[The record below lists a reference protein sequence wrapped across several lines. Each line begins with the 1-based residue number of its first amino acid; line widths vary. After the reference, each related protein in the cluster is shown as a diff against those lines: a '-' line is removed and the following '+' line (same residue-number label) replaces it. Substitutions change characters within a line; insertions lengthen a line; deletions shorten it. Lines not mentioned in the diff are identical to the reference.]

1 MDIIID
7 DFEHSVTDK
16 IAQNKDNPLFPQI
29 EKYGITNDELSDYL
43 FEKQAIL
50 DADADLRK
58 KYTIYGFLL
67 IVPVIVA
74 QSFVNGA
81 LPLLASLAV
90 GACLCGVYWI
100 ASKLFRRWKLKRIST
115 PQLVKYV
122 DDVLAYQESQA
133 K

>member
-16 IAQNKDNPLFPQI
+16 IARNKDNHLFPQM

-50 DADADLRK
+50 DSDADLRK

-74 QSFVNGA
+74 QTFVNGA
-81 LPLLASLAV
+81 LPLLISLAV
-90 GACLCGVYWI
+90 GACLSGAYWI
-100 ASKLFRRWKLKRIST
+100 VSRLIRKWKLKRIST
-115 PQLVKYV
+115 PELVKYI
-122 DDVLAYQESQA
+122 DDVLAYQE
-133 K
+133 